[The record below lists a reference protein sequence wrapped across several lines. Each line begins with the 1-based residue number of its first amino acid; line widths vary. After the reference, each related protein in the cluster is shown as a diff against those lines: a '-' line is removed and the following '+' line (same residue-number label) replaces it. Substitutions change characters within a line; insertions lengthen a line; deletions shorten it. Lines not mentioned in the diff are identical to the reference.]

1 MLINYSVKEFIEQV
15 DSAQPAPGG
24 GSVAALVGAL
34 GVSLS
39 CMYGHLSIGK
49 KAFEQLDETIK
60 NDFIQAFEQL
70 HTLENKLLKLVDEDA
85 KLYPKIL
92 ASYRL
97 PKSTEEEQKTRTQ
110 AIYEATI
117 LAIEGPYTIAKCAYE
132 ALEQIE
138 ILLPYGNKNVI
149 SDAAC
154 AIVLLV
160 ATIETAII
168 NMEINLSTLENKTY
182 KDAIIQLRK
191 HTKEKKEKMM
201 AIAHPWIV
209 EE

>member
-1 MLINYSVKEFIEQV
+1 MLVNCSVKEFIEQV
-15 DSAQPAPGG
+15 DSAKPAPGG

-34 GVSLS
+34 GISLS
-39 CMYGHLSIGK
+39 GMYGHLTVGK
-49 KAFEQLDETIK
+49 KVFEQLDDSTK
-60 NDFIQAFEQL
+60 KDFAKALEQL
-70 HTLENKLLKLVDEDA
+70 HVLENKLLGLVDEDA

-97 PKSTEEEQKTRTQ
+97 PKITEEEQKLRAQ

-138 ILLPYGNKNVI
+138 ILLPFGNKNAI

-154 AIVLLV
+154 AIVLLE

-168 NMEINLSTLENKTY
+168 NMEINLASLEDQSY
-182 KDAIIQLRK
+182 KNAIISLRK

-201 AIAHPWIV
+201 AIAHPWKV

>member
-15 DSAQPAPGG
+15 DSVQPAPGG

-39 CMYGHLSIGK
+39 RMYGHLTIGK
-49 KAFEQLDETIK
+49 KAFEQLNESTK
-60 NDFIQAFEQL
+60 NVFITAFNQL
-70 HTLENKLLKLVDEDA
+70 QVLENKLLELVDEDA

-97 PKSTEEEQKTRTQ
+97 PKTTEEEQKLRAQ
-110 AIYEATI
+110 AIHEATI
-117 LAIEGPYTIAKCAYE
+117 LAIEGPYAIAKCAYE
-132 ALEQIE
+132 ALEQID

-154 AIVLLV
+154 AIVLLE

-168 NMEINLSTLENKTY
+168 NMEINLATLEDKTY
-182 KDAIIQLRK
+182 KNAIIQLRK

-201 AIAHPWIV
+201 AIAHPWKV